1 VAVFA
6 MGPRTAAEADVAE
19 SRRQLESALA
29 GHPELHPVAT
39 AVFGGAFDPAQHRFP
54 FNRMPAADARDWN
67 AIRAWGVGVGSH
79 FARLA
84 A

>member
-1 VAVFA
+1 
-6 MGPRTAAEADVAE
+6 
-19 SRRQLESALA
+19 
-29 GHPELHPVAT
+29 VAT
-39 AVFGGAFDPAQHRFP
+39 AVFGGAFDPAHHRFP